1 MEPRLRLSK
10 IRREYCNNV
19 CILYTSVSLSLIVF
33 LTQFCSQMTYY
44 DLENS
49 SRTSFMPSLL
59 HFQTWS
65 RDPRNPVV
73 MNYAW
78 STVGYPTLFISQSND
93 TKGCSNETFRANL
106 TEYLD
111 TQAYGSLYIAGSESD
126 AAVAMVFRRL
136 IEFNGGKKA
145 KAVGIFNTSE
155 AAVNSSQ
162 YRSVYLNDE
171 SIEWYYDPRHRSITG
186 IGGQLFGSIVFN
198 VSQSKLI
205 IIFCE

>member
-1 MEPRLRLSK
+1 MCV
-10 IRREYCNNV
+10 Y
-19 CILYTSVSLSLIVF
+19 YTSVSLSLIVF

-78 STVGYPTLFISQSND
+78 STVGYPTLFISQSNN
-93 TKGCSNETFRANL
+93 TKSCSNETFQANL

-145 KAVGIFNTSE
+145 KAAGIFNTSE

-198 VSQSKLI
+198 VSHSKLI

>member
-1 MEPRLRLSK
+1 MCV
-10 IRREYCNNV
+10 Y
-19 CILYTSVSLSLIVF
+19 YTSVSLSLIVF

-78 STVGYPTLFISQSND
+78 STVGYPTLFISQSNN
-93 TKGCSNETFRANL
+93 TKSCSNETFQANL

-145 KAVGIFNTSE
+145 KAAGIFNTSE

-162 YRSVYLNDE
+162 
-171 SIEWYYDPRHRSITG
+171 YYDPRHRSITG

-198 VSQSKLI
+198 VSHSKLI